1 MKQVIQSNEPKYY
14 HTMPVTVATEPGL
27 LEPYLER
34 GKLVSIAQA
43 IQDSKTDFN
52 GFDRIGYW
60 G

>member
-1 MKQVIQSNEPKYY
+1 MKQFIESTQPKYY
-14 HTMPVTVATEPGL
+14 HTMPATIAIEPGL

-43 IQDSKTDFN
+43 IQDSKTDYN